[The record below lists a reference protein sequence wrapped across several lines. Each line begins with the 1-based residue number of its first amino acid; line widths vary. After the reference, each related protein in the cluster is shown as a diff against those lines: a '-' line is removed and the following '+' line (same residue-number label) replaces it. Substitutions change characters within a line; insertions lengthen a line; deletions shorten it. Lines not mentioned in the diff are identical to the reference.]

1 MKYVIHKDFIE
12 IKLGIGDRRLKKF
25 YYVFFNTRNN
35 KFNLTYDFLN
45 MLYQEDPTILE
56 KLGFKTDY
64 ENLTVKLRFVNKI
77 DSSTIKFKYN
87 EEIDL
92 VINERFLVNSNKG
105 VILFLNSEVYDAFSF
120 ILYNNSKIVEKINKL
135 NQLKKKYNIS
145 YIAPKKI
152 EIINKYNLKVNEES
166 DGEVID
172 YTIFGIPK
180 KESFVLSGSLVTNK
194 KVYYI
199 DESTKKDLLI
209 LEKYRDP
216 KSKKIIINE
225 NNIEKFHEDYLH
237 SFSDEFIEKLSDRI
251 KFLTFQPS
259 NILIRKNVSPIS
271 KEELFNYNIIHF
283 HDLLNGGVE
292 NLELTPELKEKI
304 ENAKKENKNFVF
316 YKGSWIRLDT
326 LPEEVVEEIKT
337 KSFEPHKE
345 PKSKLFDLE
354 IKENIE
360 KLEYSKFKKEEKKQT
375 QEEKLDLKYFEGKLK
390 KFQEIGVKKII
401 SAYLEGFRGFL
412 LADDMGLGKTAQA
425 IAFMTW
431 LLEEKE
437 LFPVMI
443 VVPNSLL
450 ENWRKELERF
460 SPEIYKHFNTKD
472 LVLIN
477 YEKLLRNEKLLIR
490 DWNLII
496 TDEAQRYK
504 NYRSKTTRIIK
515 GYKFKFHLA
524 LTGTPVE
531 NSIDEL
537 WNIIDAITPGLLGK
551 LKDFNN
557 KYNVINSDPTSEKAQ
572 EKSLEILKSIDPV
585 FLRRNKEDK
594 EVEINFPKK
603 EEFFIESYLTQTQED
618 KYLDTYLKY
627 KKKNANKK
635 DFLGLAIKL
644 LQVCDFGADYFDEN
658 FYKHSG
664 KLNKLKDL
672 MIEIKNKKEKALIFT
687 KFIMTQQI
695 IKAFLRN
702 ELGIESEILNGTVP
716 IETRNYIVKQFND
729 GKIDVLIINPR
740 VGGVGLNLIAANH
753 VIHYTPEWNPAVT
766 SQATDRAYRI
776 GQNKKVFVYYF
787 YSKFK
792 NSNKKTVEEYFM
804 KLLDRKKQIKNILL
818 DNIAINKEFEN
829 IKNELLN

>member
-1 MKYVIHKDFIE
+1 
-12 IKLGIGDRRLKKF
+12 
-25 YYVFFNTRNN
+25 
-35 KFNLTYDFLN
+35 
-45 MLYQEDPTILE
+45 
-56 KLGFKTDY
+56 
-64 ENLTVKLRFVNKI
+64 
-77 DSSTIKFKYN
+77 
-87 EEIDL
+87 
-92 VINERFLVNSNKG
+92 
-105 VILFLNSEVYDAFSF
+105 
-120 ILYNNSKIVEKINKL
+120 
-135 NQLKKKYNIS
+135 LKKKYNIS

-390 KFQEIGVKKII
+390 KFQEIGVKKVI

-537 WNIIDAITPGLLGK
+537 WNIIDAIVPGFLGK
-551 LKDFNN
+551 LKDFNDR
-557 KYNVINSDPTSEKAQ
+557 YNIINSKPDSVQAE
-572 EKSLEILKSIDPV
+572 EKSLEILNNIDPI
-585 FLRRNKEDK
+585 FLRRTKFDESVN
-594 EVEINFPKK
+594 INFPEKK
-603 EEFFIESYLTQTQED
+603 EFKIDCFFTDIQEEIYLE
-618 KYLDTYLKY
+618 KYQQNRFINGR
-627 KKKNANKK
+627 KN
-635 DFLGLAIKL
+635 FLGLVIKL
-644 LQVCDFGADYFDEN
+644 LQVCDFAVEGFNSDFLKY
-658 FYKHSG
+658 SG
-664 KLNKLKDL
+664 KLKRLKEIL
-672 MIEIKNKKEKALIFT
+672 LNIKNRKEKVLIFT
-687 KFIMTQQI
+687 KFLLTQKI
-695 IKAFLRN
+695 LKTF
-702 ELGIESEILNGTVP
+702 IESEIGMNCEILNGTLSREMQNQV
-716 IETRNYIVKQFND
+716 INYFDRDLV
-729 GKIDVLIINPR
+729 DVLIINPR
-740 VGGVGLNLIAANH
+740 VGGVGLNLVKANH
-753 VIHYTPEWNPAVT
+753 VIHFTPEWNPAVT

>member
-1 MKYVIHKDFIE
+1 
-12 IKLGIGDRRLKKF
+12 
-25 YYVFFNTRNN
+25 
-35 KFNLTYDFLN
+35 
-45 MLYQEDPTILE
+45 
-56 KLGFKTDY
+56 
-64 ENLTVKLRFVNKI
+64 
-77 DSSTIKFKYN
+77 
-87 EEIDL
+87 
-92 VINERFLVNSNKG
+92 
-105 VILFLNSEVYDAFSF
+105 
-120 ILYNNSKIVEKINKL
+120 
-135 NQLKKKYNIS
+135 
-145 YIAPKKI
+145 
-152 EIINKYNLKVNEES
+152 
-166 DGEVID
+166 
-172 YTIFGIPK
+172 
-180 KESFVLSGSLVTNK
+180 
-194 KVYYI
+194 
-199 DESTKKDLLI
+199 
-209 LEKYRDP
+209 
-216 KSKKIIINE
+216 
-225 NNIEKFHEDYLH
+225 
-237 SFSDEFIEKLSDRI
+237 
-251 KFLTFQPS
+251 
-259 NILIRKNVSPIS
+259 
-271 KEELFNYNIIHF
+271 
-283 HDLLNGGVE
+283 
-292 NLELTPELKEKI
+292 
-304 ENAKKENKNFVF
+304 
-316 YKGSWIRLDT
+316 
-326 LPEEVVEEIKT
+326 
-337 KSFEPHKE
+337 
-345 PKSKLFDLE
+345 
-354 IKENIE
+354 
-360 KLEYSKFKKEEKKQT
+360 
-375 QEEKLDLKYFEGKLK
+375 
-390 KFQEIGVKKII
+390 
-401 SAYLEGFRGFL
+401 
-412 LADDMGLGKTAQA
+412 
-425 IAFMTW
+425 
-431 LLEEKE
+431 
-437 LFPVMI
+437 
-443 VVPNSLL
+443 
-450 ENWRKELERF
+450 LERF

-557 KYNVINSDPTSEKAQ
+557 KYNVINSDPTSEEAQ
-572 EKSLEILKSIDPV
+572 EKSLEILNSIDPV

-695 IKAFLRN
+695 IKAFLSK
-702 ELGIESEILNGTVP
+702 ELGIESEILNGTLPV
-716 IETRNYIVKQFND
+716 ETRNYIVKQFND

-740 VGGVGLNLIAANH
+740 VGGVGLNLVAANH

-776 GQNKKVFVYYF
+776 GQDKDVYVYYF
-787 YSKFK
+787 FSKFR
-792 NSNKKTVEEYFM
+792 NNHNKTIEEYFM
-804 KLLDRKKQIKNILL
+804 KLLERKKQIKNILL
-818 DNIAINKEFEN
+818 DNIITNKEFEN
-829 IKNELLN
+829 LKKEFFE

>member
-390 KFQEIGVKKII
+390 KFQEIGVKKVI

-537 WNIIDAITPGLLGK
+537 WNIIDAIVPGFLGK
-551 LKDFNN
+551 LKDFNDR
-557 KYNVINSDPTSEKAQ
+557 YNIINSKPDSVQAE
-572 EKSLEILKSIDPV
+572 EKSLEILNNIDPI
-585 FLRRNKEDK
+585 FLRRTKFDESVN
-594 EVEINFPKK
+594 INFPEKK
-603 EEFFIESYLTQTQED
+603 EFKIDCFFTDIQEEIYLE
-618 KYLDTYLKY
+618 KYQQNRFINGR
-627 KKKNANKK
+627 KN
-635 DFLGLAIKL
+635 FLGLVIKL
-644 LQVCDFGADYFDEN
+644 LQVCDFAVEGFNSDFLKY
-658 FYKHSG
+658 SG
-664 KLNKLKDL
+664 KLKRLKEIL
-672 MIEIKNKKEKALIFT
+672 LNIKNRKEKVLIFT
-687 KFIMTQQI
+687 KFLLTQKI
-695 IKAFLRN
+695 LKTF
-702 ELGIESEILNGTVP
+702 IESEIGMNCEILNGTLSREMQNQV
-716 IETRNYIVKQFND
+716 INYFDRDLV
-729 GKIDVLIINPR
+729 DVLIINPR
-740 VGGVGLNLIAANH
+740 VGGVGLNLVKANH
-753 VIHYTPEWNPAVT
+753 VIHFTPEWNPAVT